1 MCILVFVKDTCGIVE
16 ESSPLES
23 TYWKTL
29 TQRERRKEDSLWVFT
44 HVVVQP
50 KDLVFKTD
58 SSPTS
63 ENQVVI
69 LFVREDTI
77 IQKQVIL
84 IAASDCDTFVWGERE
99 KLHSMHLVDKAVI
112 IINNEKTSRTHWRYN
127 SKKDRV
133 LMCWHPFDFF
143 GVSLKKNPTKQKTCQ
158 RLIYFG
164 TAIKKTLKK
173 LRTTTDEYEIQ
184 KLSQGSWSGYYQ
196 RKYLCSKNNLF
207 QDSNN
212 LLPINSLFLIW

>member
-1 MCILVFVKDTCGIVE
+1 MED
-16 ESSPLES
+16 SD
-23 TYWKTL
+23 
-29 TQRERRKEDSLWVFT
+29 TQRERRKGDSLWVFT

-50 KDLVFKTD
+50 KDLVFTTD

-84 IAASDCDTFVWGERE
+84 NAASDCDTFVWGERE
-99 KLHSMHLVDKAVI
+99 KLHCMHLVDKTVI
-112 IINNEKTSRTHWRYN
+112 IINNEKTSWTHWRYN
-127 SKKDRV
+127 SKKDWQV

-143 GVSLKKNPTKQKTCQ
+143 WCFFEKNPTKQKTCQ

-164 TAIKKTLKK
+164 TAIKKTLRNFGRHSMNTKS
-173 LRTTTDEYEIQ
+173 R

-212 LLPINSLFLIW
+212 LLPINSLFLICASWIW

>member
-50 KDLVFKTD
+50 KDLVFTTD

-127 SKKDRV
+127 SKKDWQV
-133 LMCWHPFDFF
+133 LMCWHSFDFF
-143 GVSLKKNPTKQKTCQ
+143 GVSLKKKPLPNKRRVSDWSILELP
-158 RLIYFG
+158 
-164 TAIKKTLKK
+164 LKK
-173 LRTTTDEYEIQ
+173 L
-184 KLSQGSWSGYYQ
+184 
-196 RKYLCSKNNLF
+196 
-207 QDSNN
+207 
-212 LLPINSLFLIW
+212 

>member
-50 KDLVFKTD
+50 KDLVFTTD

-127 SKKDRV
+127 SKKDWQV
-133 LMCWHPFDFF
+133 LMCWHSFDFF
-143 GVSLKKNPTKQKTCQ
+143 GVSLKKNPYQTKDVS
-158 RLIYFG
+158 
-164 TAIKKTLKK
+164 AI
-173 LRTTTDEYEIQ
+173 D
-184 KLSQGSWSGYYQ
+184 
-196 RKYLCSKNNLF
+196 LF
-207 QDSNN
+207 WNCH
-212 LLPINSLFLIW
+212 